1 MTGELQSTAAMTLM
15 YAKAYGIYFIV
26 TGLALMVNP
35 NRFRSW
41 YNDSMGES
49 RRALVGGL
57 IALVIGC
64 FIIATHNHI
73 VADWPIIITLIG
85 YWGVIAGGGSMISD
99 RVVHL
104 FKPMI
109 NSSDLVYRASGVAW
123 LVVGLFLANQGF
135 GG

>member
-1 MTGELQSTAAMTLM
+1 MNDIIITTTTLIF
-15 YAKAYGIYFIV
+15 AKAYGIYFSGVGI
-26 TGLALMVNP
+26 GLLTSP
-35 NRFRSW
+35 ERFRNW
-41 YNDSMGES
+41 YEDIMEES
-49 RRALVGGL
+49 RRALFGGTVSLL
-57 IALVIGC
+57 IGS
-64 FIIATHNHI
+64 FIIATHNI
-73 VADWPIIITLIG
+73 LVLDWPIIITLIG